1 MTVKHPAIEA
11 HQLTKRFGKK
21 GHVVQALRGVS
32 FTVPRE
38 SVFCIL
44 GPNGAGKTTLLR
56 ILTTVTRSDSGS
68 ALIEGHDVQE
78 DPLAVRHCIGVV
90 SQNNHFDRYLT
101 IWHNLALH
109 AQMHGMRPAEYEP
122 VLKSLLQ
129 RVGLYHRRDDLTEKL
144 SGGMQRRVALIRALI
159 HRPRVLFLDEPTT
172 GLDPEARREIW
183 ETIQE
188 IKKSATVVLT
198 THYMEE
204 ADVLSDQI
212 MMLHHGQKVMIGT
225 PRELKQSVLPN
236 HLYEVVLMEP
246 EAPAFVD
253 ALTVQGAVGVEVLD
267 PFRLRFAVPE
277 PERFYQLLEAIP
289 PVQLQRAGRVEADL
303 EAVFMSVAAAG
314 REASKAGGLEDA

>member
-1 MTVKHPAIEA
+1 MVQHPAIEA
-11 HQLTKRFGKK
+11 HHLTKRFGKK
-21 GHVVQALRGVS
+21 GHAVQALRGVS
-32 FTVPRE
+32 FSVPRE

-56 ILTTVTRSDSGS
+56 ILTTVTRPDSGS
-68 ALIEGHDVQE
+68 ALIEGHDIQE
-78 DPLAVRHCIGVV
+78 DPLSVRHCIGVV
-90 SQNNHFDRYLT
+90 SQENHFDRYLT

-159 HRPRVLFLDEPTT
+159 HRPKVLFLDEPTT

-212 MMLHHGQKVMIGT
+212 MMVHHGQKVMIGT
-225 PRELKQSVLPN
+225 PRELKQSVLT
-236 HLYEVVLMEP
+236 HQLYEVVLVEP
-246 EAPAFVD
+246 QAEAYAAELVS
-253 ALTVQGAVGVEVLD
+253 QGAADLQVAD
-267 PFRLRFAVPE
+267 PFRLRFGLPE
-277 PERFYQLLEAIP
+277 VDRFYQLLEHIP
-289 PVQLQRAGRVEADL
+289 PQLLQKAGRVEVDL
-303 EAVFMSVAAAG
+303 EAVFMSVASSG
-314 REASKAGGLEDA
+314 RGSQEAGGLGDA